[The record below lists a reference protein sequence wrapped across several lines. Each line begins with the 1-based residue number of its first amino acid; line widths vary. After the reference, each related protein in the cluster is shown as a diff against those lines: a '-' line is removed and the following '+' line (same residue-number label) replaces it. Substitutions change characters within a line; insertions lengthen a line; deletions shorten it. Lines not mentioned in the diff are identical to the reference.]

1 MRNILTALILSSSL
15 VFLGACTHAEHQTT
29 TQTDSA
35 SETVQHDAT
44 HGSSATMQHNDM
56 EMDLGPADAE
66 LDLRF
71 IDAMTLHHQGA
82 IEMAEQAGEK
92 ANHAELKTLAQEIIT
107 AQQQEIEQMQQWRQQ
122 WYANAGTE
130 PVMYHSQ
137 MGHSMP
143 MSEEMRSSM
152 MMNPDLGAADAE
164 FDLRFINA
172 MIPHHE
178 GAVTMAQE
186 ALEKSNRPEVKQ
198 LAQTIIDAQQPEI
211 QQMQQWKQQWYGQ
224 Q

>member
-1 MRNILTALILSSSL
+1 
-15 VFLGACTHAEHQTT
+15 
-29 TQTDSA
+29 
-35 SETVQHDAT
+35 
-44 HGSSATMQHNDM
+44 
-56 EMDLGPADAE
+56 
-66 LDLRF
+66 
-71 IDAMTLHHQGA
+71 
-82 IEMAEQAGEK
+82 
-92 ANHAELKTLAQEIIT
+92 
-107 AQQQEIEQMQQWRQQ
+107 
-122 WYANAGTE
+122 
-130 PVMYHSQ
+130 MYHSQ